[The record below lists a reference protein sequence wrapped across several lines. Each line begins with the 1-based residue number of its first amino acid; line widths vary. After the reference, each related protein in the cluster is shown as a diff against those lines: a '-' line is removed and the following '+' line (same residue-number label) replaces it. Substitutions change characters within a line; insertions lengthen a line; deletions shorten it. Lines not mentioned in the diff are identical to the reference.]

1 MTPVV
6 NVSLAD
12 LPCSIK
18 AYTVVSPDGTYNII
32 LSSRHTHYQHLLS
45 YHHEMS
51 HIENG
56 DYDKQCSAD
65 LVEFF
70 AHG

>member
-32 LSSRHTHYQHLLS
+32 PQADPERPGTGAAGGLGFAFLTFT
-45 YHHEMS
+45 
-51 HIENG
+51 N
-56 DYDKQCSAD
+56 SAD
-65 LVEFF
+65 LVKFF